1 MALNLSI
8 WKSLALRGGAAVV
21 FGILTLIWPGITLL
35 AMVLLFGVFALVH
48 GASYLVAAAFR
59 DPKTERRRGT
69 LLIVQAG
76 LGIVTGIITI
86 LWPGITALALLYL
99 IAAWA
104 LMMGA
109 LEVTAAIRLRKDI
122 RNEWML
128 GLAGILSLVV
138 GVLLVLMP
146 GAGAI
151 AITWLIG
158 WYALFMG
165 ILFLALAF
173 KIRRM
178 LTAAAT

>member
-8 WKSLALRGGAAVV
+8 WKSLALRGVAAVV
-21 FGILTLIWPGITLL
+21 FGIVTLVWPSISLV

-59 DPKTERRRGT
+59 DPKTEHRRGT

-109 LEVTAAIRLRKDI
+109 LEVAAAIRLRKDI